1 MLRNALTAVWLRFW
15 IWGLVEIL
23 RYILGQGF
31 EAEIWSR
38 FWSWMLVEMLTLD
51 WSLILVKSSKLKFD
65 RDFVADFWLSFRGLG
80 LVKILKL
87 KLDILVI
94 RLKSNDFGESTDPW
108 LCGAFH
114 ISVCAHSVK
123 HYHISQWML
132 PLKHGFGSK
141 QNNPKISPPKDRQC
155 WRFHFRSPQTPK
167 LDQKNNQHT
176 LPKSFKK
183 FQWNFQF
190 QVMPPH
196 YFNQMFLSTKKFL
209 IWKPQQKYHRKWR

>member
-1 MLRNALTAVWLRFW
+1 MLRNALTAVWFRFW
-15 IWGLVEIL
+15 NWGLVEIL

-65 RDFVADFWLSFRGLG
+65 QDFETLRLCVSYFSTCPQRETLSHFT
-80 LVKILKL
+80 V
-87 KLDILVI
+87 DA
-94 RLKSNDFGESTDPW
+94 P
-108 LCGAFH
+108 
-114 ISVCAHSVK
+114 
-123 HYHISQWML
+123 Y
-132 PLKHGFGSK
+132 GFGSK

-196 YFNQMFLSTKKFL
+196 YFNQMFLSTKQFL
-209 IWKPQQKYHRKWR
+209 IWKPQQKYHQIWR